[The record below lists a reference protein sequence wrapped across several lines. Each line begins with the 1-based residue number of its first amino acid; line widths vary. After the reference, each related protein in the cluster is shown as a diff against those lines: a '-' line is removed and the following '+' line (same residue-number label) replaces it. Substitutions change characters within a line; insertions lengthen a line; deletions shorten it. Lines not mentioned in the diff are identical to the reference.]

1 MKKKKWLE
9 RFKLRGKSV
18 MIPMVILMIL
28 TALVPMLLQA
38 MISRRAFNQ
47 TQLEAKGIEIQNQC
61 LILSSHL
68 MRSGYMTSDKGNTME
83 LDTRMQTI
91 ADIYNGRIVIV
102 NSSFKIMK
110 DTFNLAAG
118 KYYVSEEVIRCF
130 NGETNSRMNQEMGY
144 LTQTIPIHSASDKK
158 KVTGVMVVMASTENI
173 SALTDRVQGSTQL
186 FLLCMILVVV
196 VCSMAAVFFLIRPFK
211 RLLASF
217 ERVSY
222 GDLDT
227 DIMEDAYKETIQLSQ
242 AVQKSLRK
250 LKAVDQSRQEFVS
263 NVSHELKTPIT
274 SIRVLADSL
283 MSMEEVPAELYR
295 EFMADISDEVD
306 RENQIITD
314 LLTLVKMDKSAQ
326 SQMNITQ
333 TNINEELELILK
345 RLRPIAKRS
354 NVELILESIRE
365 VTGDVDRVKFSL
377 AVSNLVENAIKY
389 NVDSGWV
396 RVTLDADH
404 KYFYIRV
411 ADSGIGIPQDCMDH
425 IFERFF
431 RVDKARSREV
441 GGTGLGLAITL
452 NVIQMHHGIIDAEST
467 PGEGTTFSVRIPLNY
482 VSRQEDKS

>member
-61 LILSSHL
+61 LILSSRL

-283 MSMEEVPAELYR
+283 MGMEDTPKELYQ
-295 EFMADISDEVD
+295 EFMHDISDEID
-306 RENQIITD
+306 RESKIIDD
-314 LLTLVKMDKSAQ
+314 LLTLVRMDKASSGLSC
-326 SQMNITQ
+326 SQVQ
-333 TNINEELELILK
+333 INGLIEMVLK
-345 RLRPIAKRS
+345 RLRPIARKR
-354 NVELILESIRE
+354 NIELIFESKR
-365 VTGDVDRVKFSL
+365 DVSADIDEVKFSL
-377 AVSNLVENAIKY
+377 AVNNLVENAVKY
-389 NVDSGWV
+389 NKEDGWV

-404 KYFYIRV
+404 KFFYLKV
-411 ADSGIGIPQDCMDH
+411 ADSGIGIPAEFKERV
-425 IFERFF
+425 FERFY
-431 RVDKARSREV
+431 RVDKARSRET
-441 GGTGLGLAITL
+441 GGTGLGLAITKSVVL
-452 NVIQMHHGIIDAEST
+452 MHHGAIRVDSVE
-467 PGEGTTFSVRIPLNY
+467 GEGSTFMVRIPLIY
-482 VSRQEDKS
+482 IP